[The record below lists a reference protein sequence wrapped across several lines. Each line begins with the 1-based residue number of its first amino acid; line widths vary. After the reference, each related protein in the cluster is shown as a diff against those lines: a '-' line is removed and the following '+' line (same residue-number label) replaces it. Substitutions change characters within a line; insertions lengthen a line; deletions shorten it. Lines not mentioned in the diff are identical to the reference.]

1 MNTFNDEYAKPD
13 IKRRKKRSFIQQVKK
28 KFKKGYL
35 MSEDSSFNNDEHDY
49 FLRVL
54 ELERNFE
61 GKLDEKSKYLPY

>member
-1 MNTFNDEYAKPD
+1 MNTFNDEHTKPD
-13 IKRRKKRSFIQQVKK
+13 FKRRKKRSFIQQVKK

-35 MSEDSSFNNDEHDY
+35 VSEDSSFNNDEHDY

-61 GKLDEKSKYLPY
+61 GNLDEKSKSKK